1 MIRVFLFFILFSQ
14 SLFGYNYDDLLLKA
28 QSSIFPKIM
37 LLDKKIKNKLVK
49 SKVIYTIVYD
59 ENDYQTAL
67 HVKEYINTTF
77 KGYFDTS
84 KQFIYDNQIVKGNA
98 GYYVLTPFVLKA
110 KTAILVNRGFV
121 PWHGKRGELVN
132 IKIDDQ
138 PTTIEVGLIKP
149 KQRIELKQQALS
161 TTFPILIQSLD
172 LNQLSQL
179 SNYQIIPML
188 AQLDRD
194 ADNGFFRKWKP
205 FYGSVDKHLGY
216 ALQWFLMALVLSII
230 AIRLLIKNSRN

>member
-1 MIRVFLFFILFSQ
+1 MIKRSFILPGVLI
-14 SLFGYNYDDLLLKA
+14 SLTVWGLLSLGFWQLDRADEKRAIESAIVVA
-28 QSSIFPKIM
+28 QSNPAQLVGEDEILAKEHYRV
-37 LLDKKIKNKLVK
+37 LLN
-49 SKVIYTIVYD
+49 
-59 ENDYQTAL
+59 
-67 HVKEYINTTF
+67 
-77 KGYFDTS
+77 GYFDTN

-121 PWHGKRGELVN
+121 PWHGKRGELVD
-132 IKIDDQ
+132 IEIDSQ
-138 PTTIEVGLIKP
+138 PSTIEVGLIKP
-149 KQRIELKQQALS
+149 KQRIELKQQALG
-161 TTFPILIQSLD
+161 TVFPILIQSLD
-172 LNQLSQL
+172 LDQLSQL

-188 AQLDRD
+188 AQLDIKS
-194 ADNGFFRKWKP
+194 NKGFFRQWKP

>member
-1 MIRVFLFFILFSQ
+1 MKRSFILPGVLI
-14 SLFGYNYDDLLLKA
+14 SLTVLGLLSLGFWQLDRADEKRAIESAIVVA
-28 QSSIFPKIM
+28 QSNPAQLVEANEI
-37 LLDKKIKNKLVK
+37 LDKEHYRVLLN
-49 SKVIYTIVYD
+49 
-59 ENDYQTAL
+59 
-67 HVKEYINTTF
+67 
-77 KGYFDTS
+77 GYFDTN

-98 GYYVLTPFVLKA
+98 GYYVLTPFVLNA

-121 PWHGKRGELVN
+121 PWYGKRGELAD
-132 IKIDDQ
+132 IEIDSQ
-138 PTTIEVGLIKP
+138 PRTIEVGLIRP
-149 KQRIELKQQALS
+149 KQRIELKQQAVS

-172 LNQLSQL
+172 LDQLSQL

-188 AQLDRD
+188 AQLDIK
-194 ADNGFFRKWKP
+194 ASKGFFRQWKP

>member
-1 MIRVFLFFILFSQ
+1 MIKRSFILPGVLI
-14 SLFGYNYDDLLLKA
+14 SLTVLGLLSLGFWQLDRADEKRAIESAIVVA
-28 QSSIFPKIM
+28 QSNPAQLVEANEI
-37 LLDKKIKNKLVK
+37 LDKEHYRVLLN
-49 SKVIYTIVYD
+49 
-59 ENDYQTAL
+59 
-67 HVKEYINTTF
+67 
-77 KGYFDTS
+77 GYFDTN

-98 GYYVLTPFVLKA
+98 GYYVLTPFVLNA

-121 PWHGKRGELVN
+121 PWYGKRGELAD
-132 IKIDDQ
+132 IEIDSQ
-138 PTTIEVGLIKP
+138 PRTIEVGLIRP
-149 KQRIELKQQALS
+149 KQRIELKQQAVS

-172 LNQLSQL
+172 LDQLSQL

-188 AQLDRD
+188 AQLDIK
-194 ADNGFFRKWKP
+194 ASKGFFRQWKP